1 MKLLSQYLPSV
12 PAAGLAAVLVAAA
25 AAAPMAAAQ
34 TPMQQQMQQQQMQQ
48 MQQAQQMQARQSA
61 GPAAKVGSL
70 SIGNPWARAT
80 APGAAVGGGFM
91 LLENAGGADR
101 LVGASSPV
109 SESVELH
116 TMSME
121 NNVMRM
127 REVQAIDL
135 PAGQRVE
142 LRPGGL
148 HIMFINLK
156 APLKAGDTFPVRLR
170 FEKAGEVE
178 VGFKVEAMGAMG
190 GPAGGGMHQGGMPHG
205 ATMPGSQR

>member
-1 MKLLSQYLPSV
+1 
-12 PAAGLAAVLVAAA
+12 
-25 AAAPMAAAQ
+25 
-34 TPMQQQMQQQQMQQ
+34 
-48 MQQAQQMQARQSA
+48 
-61 GPAAKVGSL
+61 
-70 SIGNPWARAT
+70 
-80 APGAAVGGGFM
+80 
-91 LLENAGGADR
+91 
-101 LVGASSPV
+101 V

-127 REVQAIDL
+127 REVPAIDL

-156 APLKAGDTFPVRLR
+156 APLKVGDTFPVRLR

-178 VGFKVEAMGAMG
+178 VSFKVEAMGAMG

-205 ATMPGSQR
+205 ATTPGSQR